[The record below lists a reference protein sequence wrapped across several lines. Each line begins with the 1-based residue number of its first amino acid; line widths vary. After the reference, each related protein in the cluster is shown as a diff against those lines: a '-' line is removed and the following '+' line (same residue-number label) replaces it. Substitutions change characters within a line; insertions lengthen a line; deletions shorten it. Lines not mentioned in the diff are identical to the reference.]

1 MIIHWFK
8 PSIKIFITLALA
20 AATVQLFYPAPS
32 YAACTSDSCGAGLY
46 CASNGNC
53 EPYSPSAPTVVNCD
67 SSSGNIQICPPTG
80 LPTDVQTLFKSI
92 QSDAIYILTPLS
104 ALMVLWAAF
113 LFLTSGGDEKKVKTA
128 KNLLLYTVI
137 GIAVILVADGIV
149 SVVKDLLNVNTP
161 TP

>member
-1 MIIHWFK
+1 MIKSFQIYLSVLF
-8 PSIKIFITLALA
+8 FTLLI
-20 AATVQLFYPAPS
+20 ATWTVSVPM
-32 YAACTSDSCGAGLY
+32 TSAQNNGSPDFNNGSPTLN
-46 CASNGNC
+46 NGN
-53 EPYSPSAPTVVNCD
+53 PTANSNCD
-67 SSSGNIQICPPTG
+67 SSSGNIQICPPAG
-80 LPTDVQTLFKSI
+80 LPTDIQTLFKNI

-149 SVVKDLLNVNTP
+149 SVVKDLLNVNNTP
-161 TP
+161 SP